1 MDLIKDNDL
10 LDLQITDETKTQ
22 LTEIA
27 KWTNIYAIVAFASL
41 GITILTTILAIGKAS
56 KFGIENVE
64 TVVGTSLF
72 TVVIV
77 GGLTL
82 LLNIALYNAA
92 KNLKLGLDASDQG
105 FFNQGMRKL
114 NSYFKITGILFII
127 FMGFFVLMLLIA
139 ILAGLTGAF
148 RS

>member
-1 MDLIKDNDL
+1 MDFIKDNDL

-41 GITILTTILAIGKAS
+41 GITILTTILAIAKAS
-56 KFGIENVE
+56 KYGIENVE

-82 LLNIALYNAA
+82 LLNITLFNAA
-92 KNLKLGLDASDQG
+92 KNLKLGLGASDQG
-105 FFNQGMRKL
+105 FFNQGIRKL

-127 FMGFFVLMLLIA
+127 FLGLFVLLLLIA
-139 ILAGLTGAF
+139 ILAGITGAF
-148 RS
+148 R